1 MRDALKKPASY
12 SKLYEEKGLPVM
24 TNVPPTPKR
33 PAQQGSGQQA
43 PNQSL
48 PNQQP
53 SSTKR

>member
-12 SKLYEEKGLPVM
+12 SKLYEERGLPVM